1 MVMAIKRVKSEL
13 PPSHAMTFHNF
24 EDNKE
29 LNFSGEETHDTNT
42 WIPYQTSGKQI
53 RIQVRNKDN
62 NYHVE
67 GEYFLW
73 DDNYK
78 LQFSTPDGGIKTILT
93 VSGSTDV
100 GITVNLIGVQA
111 YYM

>member
-1 MVMAIKRVKSEL
+1 MVMAVRQVKSEL

-24 EDNKE
+24 EDNNE
-29 LNFSGEETHDTNT
+29 LNFSGEETHDTYT

-53 RIQVRNKDN
+53 RIQVRNKTN
-62 NYHVE
+62 NYHVDAE
-67 GEYFLW
+67 FFLW

-78 LQFSTPDGGIKTILT
+78 LQCSTPNNGIQTILT
-93 VSGSTDV
+93 VSGNTDV
-100 GITVNLIGVQA
+100 GINVNLNSVQA